1 MKRATRHPLVAFLAG
16 IAATLCVMAIVAGSA
31 GWAAS
36 RYQDLS
42 LFASVLDLVRRN
54 YVEPVD
60 EHLLME
66 SALQGLLRSLDP
78 HSAYMSSEAYEDMQV
93 DTSGEFHGLGIE
105 ITKGPGRYIL
115 VVSPIEGTPASRA
128 GIEAQ
133 DQVTKICPTEVP
145 EDWDEGETCRNTEP
159 MTLVEAV
166 RLMRGRKGTEITIHV
181 FRDGF
186 EEPRP
191 FTIKRDVV
199 QMASVVTET
208 LEPGFG
214 HLRIRS
220 FAERTGNEVAEGLAK
235 LHAENPDGLDGLVLD
250 LRDNPGGL
258 LTQAVSVA
266 DHWLGDGLI
275 VYTQGRSDDERQ
287 DFGARLEGVEPE
299 YPIVVLVNAGS
310 ASASE
315 IVAGALQDHD
325 RALVLGHPTFGK
337 GSVQTVYPLEAGA
350 ALRLTTALYYTPSG
364 RSIQEVGIDPDIELS
379 VLAAVNE
386 ERRAR
391 VRERDLL
398 GHLTHADADPDAATP
413 GEEGESDD
421 AEPGGEI
428 ADTGDGADGEQ
439 TDEQKGEQEDER
451 DVVLARAVEV
461 LKSWRY
467 FEGLRVRRIPTAR
480 AAVDPATLEGSAEPA
495 ADAPGTEG
503 ALTPGDPG
511 AAEPTAQ
518 GS

>member
-1 MKRATRHPLVAFLAG
+1 MKRATRHPVVAFVAG
-16 IAATLCVMAIVAGSA
+16 VVATLCVGALIVGSA

-54 YVEPVD
+54 YVETVD

-78 HSAYMSSEAYEDMQV
+78 HSAYMSSEAYEEMQV

-105 ITKGPGRYIL
+105 ITKGPGRFIL
-115 VVSPIEGTPASRA
+115 VVSPIEGTPAFRA

-133 DQVTKICPTEVP
+133 DQITRICPTEVP
-145 EDWDEGETCRNTEP
+145 EDWEEGETCRNTQP

-199 QMASVVTET
+199 QMASVVTDT
-208 LEPGFG
+208 LEPGYG

-220 FAERTGNEVAEGLAK
+220 FQERTGDEVGEGLAA
-235 LHAENPDGLDGLVLD
+235 LHAENPDGLEGLVLD

-275 VYTQGRSDDERQ
+275 VYTQGRSDSERQ
-287 DFGARLEGVEPE
+287 DFSARPDGVEPE

-379 VLAAVNE
+379 VLAAIDE
-386 ERRAR
+386 DRRSR

-398 GHLTHADADPDAATP
+398 GHLTHADADPEAAA
-413 GEEGESDD
+413 ESEAEG
-421 AEPGGEI
+421 AEP
-428 ADTGDGADGEQ
+428 ADDEGAKTGDEAAAEA
-439 TDEQKGEQEDER
+439 ER
-451 DVVLARAVEV
+451 DVVLDRAVEV

-467 FEGLRVRRIPTAR
+467 FEGLRARRVPTVR
-480 AAVDPATLEGSAEPA
+480 AAVDPEVIGDPTDALDPGDVSPDDAQPEGAAPS
-495 ADAPGTEG
+495 ADAT
-503 ALTPGDPG
+503 APG
-511 AAEPTAQ
+511 A
-518 GS
+518 

>member
-1 MKRATRHPLVAFLAG
+1 MKRTTPHPIVAFVG
-16 IAATLCVMAIVAGSA
+16 GVVATLCVGALVAGSA

-42 LFASVLDLVRRN
+42 LFANVLDLVRRN

-66 SALQGLLRSLDP
+66 SAMQGLLRSLDP
-78 HSAYMSSEAYEDMQV
+78 HSAYMSSDAYEEMQV
-93 DTSGEFHGLGIE
+93 DTTGEFHGLGIE
-105 ITKGPGRYIL
+105 ITKGPGRFIL
-115 VVSPIEGTPASRA
+115 VVSPIEGTPAFRA

-133 DQVTKICPTEVP
+133 DQITEICPTEVP
-145 EDWDEGETCRNTEP
+145 EDWEEGETCRNTQP

-199 QMASVVTET
+199 QMASVVAET
-208 LEPGFG
+208 VEPGYA

-220 FAERTGNEVAEGLAK
+220 FQERTGEEVGEGLVV
-235 LHAENPDGLDGLVLD
+235 LHAENPDGIQGLVLD

-266 DHWLGDGLI
+266 DHWLGEGLI

-287 DFGARLEGVEPE
+287 DFMAHAEGVEPD

-325 RALVLGHPTFGK
+325 RALVLGHATFGK

-364 RSIQEVGIDPDIELS
+364 RSIQEVGIDPDIALA
-379 VLAAVNE
+379 VLASVEE
-386 ERRAR
+386 ERRMR

-398 GHLTHADADPDAATP
+398 GHLTHADADPGAEAGAAIEVDEVDDSVAV
-413 GEEGESDD
+413 EEVEVEE
-421 AEPGGEI
+421 AEP
-428 ADTGDGADGEQ
+428 
-439 TDEQKGEQEDER
+439 
-451 DVVLARAVEV
+451 DVVLDRAIEV

-467 FEGLRVRRIPTAR
+467 FEGLRARRPPTVTAS
-480 AAVDPATLEGSAEPA
+480 VDTEVIEAEPA
-495 ADAPGTEG
+495 ATPAEAEPTPDAPG
-503 ALTPGDPG
+503 
-511 AAEPTAQ
+511 
-518 GS
+518 S

>member
-1 MKRATRHPLVAFLAG
+1 MSRPSPNPIVAFLAG
-16 IAATLCVMAIVAGSA
+16 VVATLCVTAMVAGGA

-78 HSAYMSSEAYEDMQV
+78 HSAYMSTEAYEEMQV
-93 DTSGEFHGLGIE
+93 DTTGEFHGLGIE
-105 ITKGPGRYIL
+105 ITKGPGRFIL
-115 VVSPIEGTPASRA
+115 VVSPIEGTPAFRA
-128 GIEAQ
+128 GLQAQ
-133 DQVTKICPTEVP
+133 DQITEICPTEVP
-145 EDWDEGETCRNTEP
+145 EDWEEGETCRNTQP

-199 QMASVVTET
+199 QMASVTTDT

-220 FAERTGNEVAEGLAK
+220 FQERTGAEVSDGLAA
-235 LHAENPDGLDGLVLD
+235 LHAENPDGLEGLVLD

-258 LTQAVSVA
+258 LTQAVTVA

-275 VYTQGRSDDERQ
+275 VYTQGRSDAERQ
-287 DFGARLEGVEPE
+287 DFGARAEGVEPD

-386 ERRAR
+386 ERRTR
-391 VRERDLL
+391 MRERDLL
-398 GHLTHADADPDAATP
+398 GHLTHAEADPDGAAEPAEAAPVAAT
-413 GEEGESDD
+413 DAAD
-421 AEPGGEI
+421 AEVVAE
-428 ADTGDGADGEQ
+428 AE
-439 TDEQKGEQEDER
+439 EER

-467 FEGLRVRRIPTAR
+467 FEGLRPRRLPSVR
-480 AAVDPATLEGSAEPA
+480 AAVDP
-495 ADAPGTEG
+495 DAMGEG
-503 ALTPGDPG
+503 ADQNGEGAGDDDALPAEGAIPTPGRSPSTDARDDVSGG
-511 AAEPTAQ
+511 A
-518 GS
+518 